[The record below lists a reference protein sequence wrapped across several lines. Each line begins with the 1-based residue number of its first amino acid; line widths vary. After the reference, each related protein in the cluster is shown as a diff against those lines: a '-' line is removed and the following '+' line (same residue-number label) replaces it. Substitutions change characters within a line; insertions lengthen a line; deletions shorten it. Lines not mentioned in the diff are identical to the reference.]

1 MIYVITYLFILS
13 LAFPLY
19 HIVNAYR
26 QSRYLALPVPRK
38 LRSFALIVPCYN
50 EGNLVDSIYQN
61 FSTIDY
67 PAHEI
72 IIVNDGSTDDTL
84 PKLLDA
90 FDFEVSG
97 FLIPEG
103 RLAYKD
109 VNAIYR
115 SRRHPNI
122 YLLDKANGGK
132 ADSINAGI
140 DHATAEIIITLDAD
154 SFLKKDAL
162 HRLNQSFE
170 AKGVVAAGGNVQVVQ
185 SVKADG
191 TFSFKNMN
199 MLLKLQTMEY
209 LKGFYILKQSLAF
222 NQALSIVSGAFGA
235 FRRETLLDV
244 GGFRIT
250 IGEDMDITMKIQ
262 KHIAG
267 TTQRIVFDPLA
278 ICYTEIP
285 CGYRDFF
292 NQRIRWQKAFVDC
305 LIAYLPAVMR
315 RTFRDRF
322 SFFFFFDSFHV
333 GLLATV
339 STFLFLVFTVVDPS
353 VDTFWLLAVFFFATS
368 FVSVLYN
375 VVALLVARRMG
386 HRMGKR
392 EIATLTL
399 VFLVD
404 MLFYRFFNIF
414 IIVAGSLLY
423 FVNGHSWNKVAR
435 SNTFYNFIP

>member
-1 MIYVITYLFILS
+1 MIYAITYLFILS
-13 LAFPLY
+13 LIFPLY
-19 HIVNAYR
+19 HIFNAYR
-26 QSRYLALPVPRK
+26 QSRYAELSPPVM
-38 LRSFALIVPCYN
+38 LRSFALVVPCYN
-50 EGNLVDSIYQN
+50 EANLVRSIYNN
-61 FSTIDY
+61 FSAVDY
-67 PAHEI
+67 PSHEI

-84 PKLLDA
+84 MKLLDA
-90 FDFEVSG
+90 FNFEASS
-97 FLIPEG
+97 FLVPEG
-103 RLAYKD
+103 SLSYGEVKAT
-109 VNAIYR
+109 YR
-115 SRRHPNI
+115 SKTHPHI
-122 YLLDKANGGK
+122 HLIDKENGGK

-140 DHATAEIIITLDAD
+140 DHATADIVVTLDAD
-154 SFLKKDAL
+154 SFLKGDAL
-162 HRLNQSFE
+162 HRLNHSFE
-170 AKGVVAAGGNVQVVQ
+170 GNGVVAAGGNVQVVQ
-185 SVKADG
+185 SIKADS
-191 TFSFKNMN
+191 TFTFKNMN

-209 LKGFYILKQSLAF
+209 LKGFYILKQSLAY

-235 FRRETLLDV
+235 FRRSTLIEV

-250 IGEDMDITMKIQ
+250 IGEDMDITMKVQ
-262 KHIAG
+262 KHITG
-267 TTQRIVFDPLA
+267 TGKRIVFDPLA

-285 CGYRDFF
+285 SSYRDFF

-315 RTFRDRF
+315 RAFRDRF

-339 STFLFLVFTVVDPS
+339 STFLFLVFTVIDPS
-353 VDTFWLLAVFFFATS
+353 VDALWLLVVFFAATS
-368 FVSVLYN
+368 VVSVLYN
-375 VVALLVARRMG
+375 VMALVVARRMG
-386 HRMGKR
+386 HRMGRK
-392 EIATLTL
+392 ETLTLAL